1 MQNNLIEQ
9 QLGSLTLGEA
19 QWVHNLSVY
28 PLITGQDCPPAYLT
42 LDQALSD
49 GKARVTEVSANG
61 HVPELAFE
69 NLTDQSILLLDG
81 EELVGAKQ
89 NRVLNVTLL
98 VLGKTQMVIPVT
110 CVEMGR
116 WSHVSDEFSSAG
128 RALYSRARASKMAQV
143 TENLREHGVRQ
154 SNQGA
159 MWDDIAFKLNERGA
173 VSDTEAMADIYAG
186 AEARLRD
193 YERAFR
199 PAAGQVGAVFA
210 INGQIAGMELF
221 DASASFAAYLP
232 KLVKSYA
239 LDAIDT
245 QSGVNPV
252 VEAEPVKQFLRQ
264 LAAARQDRYPATGA
278 GEDVRLEGEVI
289 TGGALEHDG
298 KLVHLAAYRIAPR
311 SRANTGERT
320 APMAR
325 SSYRRRL
332 H

>member
-28 PLITGQDCPPAYLT
+28 PLLAGQDSPPAYLT
-42 LDQALSD
+42 LDQVLGE
-49 GKARVTEVSANG
+49 GKARVTEVSTSG

-98 VLGKTQMVIPVT
+98 VLGKTKLVIPVT

-143 TENLREHGVRQ
+143 TENLREHGARR

-173 VSDTEAMADIYAG
+173 VSDTLAMADIYAG
-186 AEARLRD
+186 AETRLGD

-199 PAAGQVGAVFA
+199 PVAGQVGAVFA
-210 INGQIAGMELF
+210 INGQFAGMELF
-221 DASASFAAYLP
+221 DASAAFAAYLP

-245 QSGVNPV
+245 PTEVNPV
-252 VEAEPVKQFLRQ
+252 VDAEMVRAFLKQ
-264 LAAARQDRYPATGA
+264 LASAGQARYPAGGA
-278 GEDVRLEGEVI
+278 GEDVRIEGEVV
-289 TGGALEHDG
+289 TGSALERERR
-298 KLVHLAAYRIAPR
+298 LVHLAAYRISPR
-311 SRANTGERT
+311 SRPNAREGMS
-320 APMAR
+320 PMVR
-325 SSYRRRL
+325 SSYRRCL

>member
-1 MQNNLIEQ
+1 MQNSLIEQ

-19 QWVHNLSVY
+19 QWVHNLSIH
-28 PLITGQDCPPAYLT
+28 PLLAGNDSSPAYLT
-42 LDQALSD
+42 LDQALGE
-49 GKARVTEVSANG
+49 GKARVTEVSTSG

-69 NLTDQSILLLDG
+69 NLTDQAVLLLDG

-128 RALYSRARASKMAQV
+128 RALYSRARASKMSQV
-143 TENLREHGVRQ
+143 TQNLRAHGERR

-173 VSDTEAMADIYAG
+173 VSDTQAMADIYTG
-186 AEARLRD
+186 AETRLGD
-193 YERAFR
+193 YEGAFR
-199 PAAGQVGAVFA
+199 PLAGQVGAVFA

-221 DASASFAAYLP
+221 DASGAFAAYLP

-245 QSGVNPV
+245 PAEVDPV
-252 VEAEPVKQFLRQ
+252 VQAETVRQFLRQ

-289 TGGALEHDG
+289 AGGALEHES
-298 KLVHLAAYRIAPR
+298 KLVHLAAYRIAPQG
-311 SRANTGERT
+311 RANTGRP
-320 APMAR
+320 ASGLVRA
-325 SSYRRRL
+325 SYRRRL
-332 H
+332 G

>member
-28 PLITGQDCPPAYLT
+28 PLLAGQDSPPAYLT
-42 LDQALSD
+42 LDQALIE
-49 GKARVTEVSANG
+49 GKARVTEVSTSG

-69 NLTDQSILLLDG
+69 NLTAQPILLLDG

-98 VLGKTQMVIPVT
+98 VLGKTKMVIPVT

-143 TENLREHGVRQ
+143 TENLREHGVRR

-173 VSDTEAMADIYAG
+173 VSDTQAMADIYKG
-186 AEARLRD
+186 AETRLGD

-199 PAAGQVGAVFA
+199 PVAGQVGAVFA

-221 DASASFAAYLP
+221 DASAAFAAYLP

-245 QSGVNPV
+245 QTEVNPV
-252 VEAEPVKQFLRQ
+252 VEAETVRQFLRQ
-264 LAAARQDRYPATGA
+264 LGSAGQGRYPSTGA

-298 KLVHLAAYRIAPR
+298 RLLHLAAYRIDPR
-311 SRANTGERT
+311 SRPNTGRPVS
-320 APMAR
+320 ALAR

>member
-9 QLGSLTLGEA
+9 QLGHLTLGDA
-19 QWVHNLSVY
+19 QWIHNLSVY
-28 PLITGQDCPPAYLT
+28 PLLADEDSLPGYLT
-42 LDQALSD
+42 LDQALND
-49 GKARVTEVSANG
+49 KQARVTEVSEGG

-69 NLTDQSILLLDG
+69 NLTDRPILLLDG

-98 VLGKTQMVIPVT
+98 VPGGSKLVIPVS

-116 WSHVSDEFSSAG
+116 WSHNSPEFSSGG
-128 RALYSRARASKMAQV
+128 RALYSRARAAKMEQV
-143 TENLREHGVRQ
+143 SSSLRDRGTRH

-159 MWDDIAFKLNERGA
+159 IWDDIAFKMNERGE
-173 VSDTEAMADIYAG
+173 SSHTQAMADIYAG
-186 AEARLRD
+186 AEGKLSDCEQAFTPVAR
-193 YERAFR
+193 
-199 PAAGQVGAVFA
+199 QVGAVFA

-221 DASASFAAYLP
+221 DAPAALAAYLP

-239 LDAIDT
+239 LDALDV
-245 QSGVNPV
+245 QREVPPM
-252 VEAEPVKQFLRQ
+252 VESETIRQFLKQ
-264 LAAARQDRYPATGA
+264 LGAATQERYPASGA

-289 TGGALEHDG
+289 TGGALEHVG
-298 KLVHLAAYRIAPR
+298 KLVHLAAFRTAPR
-311 SRANTGERT
+311 NRAASGEHGS
-320 APMAR
+320 PMAR

>member
-1 MQNNLIEQ
+1 MQNTLIEQ

-28 PLITGQDCPPAYLT
+28 PLLAGQDSSPAYLT
-42 LDQALSD
+42 LDQALND
-49 GKARVTEVSANG
+49 GKARVTEVSTGG

-69 NLTDQSILLLDG
+69 SLTDQSILLLDG

-98 VLGKTQMVIPVT
+98 VLGKTQMIIPVT
-110 CVEMGR
+110 CVERGR

-143 TENLREHGVRQ
+143 TENLREQGVRR
-154 SNQGA
+154 SNQRA
-159 MWDDIAFKLNERGA
+159 MWDDIAFKINERGA
-173 VSDTEAMADIYAG
+173 VSDTQAMADIYTDS
-186 AEARLRD
+186 ETRLGD

-199 PAAGQVGAVFA
+199 PVAGQVGAVFA
-210 INGQIAGMELF
+210 INGQIAGVELF
-221 DASASFAAYLP
+221 DASAAFAAYLP

-245 QSGVNPV
+245 QTKVSPV
-252 VEAEPVKQFLRQ
+252 VETDTVHRFLRR
-264 LAAARQDRYPATGA
+264 LGSAKQDRYPSTGA

-298 KLVHLAAYRIAPR
+298 KLLHLAAYRIEPP
-311 SRANTGERT
+311 SRPNTGRLISILS
-320 APMAR
+320 R
-325 SSYRRRL
+325 SPYRRWL
-332 H
+332 N

>member
-9 QLGSLTLGEA
+9 QLGHLTLGDA
-19 QWVHNLSVY
+19 QWIHNLSVY
-28 PLITGQDCPPAYLT
+28 PLLADEDSLPGYLT
-42 LDQALSD
+42 LDQALND
-49 GKARVTEVSANG
+49 KQARVTEVSEGG

-69 NLTDQSILLLDG
+69 NLTDRPILLLDG

-98 VLGKTQMVIPVT
+98 VPGGSKLVIPVS

-116 WSHVSDEFSSAG
+116 WSHNSPEFSSGG
-128 RALYSRARASKMAQV
+128 RALYSRARAAKMEQV
-143 TENLREHGVRQ
+143 SSSLRDRGTRH

-159 MWDDIAFKLNERGA
+159 IWDDIAFKMNERGE
-173 VSDTEAMADIYAG
+173 SSHTQAMADIYAG
-186 AEARLRD
+186 AEGKLSDCEQAFTPVAR
-193 YERAFR
+193 
-199 PAAGQVGAVFA
+199 QVGAVFA

-221 DASASFAAYLP
+221 DAPAALAAYLP

-239 LDAIDT
+239 LDALDV
-245 QSGVNPV
+245 QREVPPM
-252 VEAEPVKQFLRQ
+252 VESETIRQFLKQ
-264 LAAARQDRYPATGA
+264 LGAATQERYPASGA

-289 TGGALEHDG
+289 TGGALEYEG
-298 KLVHLAAYRIAPR
+298 KLIHLAAFRTAPR
-311 SRANTGERT
+311 NRAASGEHGS
-320 APMAR
+320 PMAR